1 MNMWLI
7 VVFSLRISH
16 PIDRVDNKIS
26 ARIVAFCVAF
36 LFVRDSASF
45 FEKRNF
51 VFRDAARS
59 WFSEVAGVPRKT
71 KVSGFLCPKKG
82 RCEVAQLPFFGPSF
96 LGKAVWTASKSLGTK
111 LPSTYDRSGYCVM
124 RCAVTSRD
132 R

>member
-16 PIDRVDNKIS
+16 PIGLVDNKIS

-59 WFSEVAGVPRKT
+59 CFSEV
-71 KVSGFLCPKKG
+71 
-82 RCEVAQLPFFGPSF
+82 PFFGPSF
-96 LGKAVWTASKSLGTK
+96 LGKAVWTASDPPDATADTLQSRYSSTDPSGL
-111 LPSTYDRSGYCVM
+111 LPQ
-124 RCAVTSRD
+124 
-132 R
+132 